1 MAANQLDGLLEDQ
14 VSTLPALAG
23 NTQSAWKM
31 FSYDHWSRQ
40 ANADSTKQTSL
51 AGGNEARG
59 DGGSLRIR

>member
-51 AGGNEARG
+51 AGGNEA
-59 DGGSLRIR
+59 